1 MDFVS
6 PWEVVAAPFGGGCG
20 RRGYRVDGC
29 RSAPSSAAAA
39 AHTRRAP
46 AWRPVS
52 SVGRDAADGAV
63 VLRFETPGFPRDAL
77 RLDLSDDATRLD
89 VSGKL
94 TRDGKAPSTRPA
106 VGDAAAADAADAA
119 DSADAAGAAAGDA
132 GAKPASAG
140 RGGAGA
146 GPAAADAEVVKS
158 FELAYRLPRD
168 VDAGAITATYELGVL
183 TVRVPKKAVVAESR
197 AIPILD

>member
-6 PWEVVAAPFGGGCG
+6 PWEVVAAPYGGGCG
-20 RRGYRVDGC
+20 RRGYRRDGC
-29 RSAPSSAAAA
+29 RSALSSAAAA
-39 AHTRRAP
+39 APTRRAP
-46 AWRPVS
+46 SWRPVS

-77 RLDLSDDATRLD
+77 RLGLSDDATRLD
-89 VSGKL
+89 VAGKL
-94 TRDGKAPSTRPA
+94 TRDGKAPSTPPA
-106 VGDAAAADAADAA
+106 GGGAADAADAA
-119 DSADAAGAAAGDA
+119 GAAGAAAGGAA
-132 GAKPASAG
+132 GKPAAAG
-140 RGGAGA
+140 HGGGGA

-168 VDAGAITATYELGVL
+168 VDAGAIAATYELGVL

-197 AIPILD
+197 TIPILD